1 MKLENKKTL
10 LKSMNNL
17 SNSFGKLINA
27 LETIQ
32 LEDKIDVND
41 FIVDNYPFKYEL
53 YEQYSNLF
61 DWLESIENNIREL

>member
-17 SNSFGKLINA
+17 NNSFGKLINA

-53 YEQYSNLF
+53 YEQYSSLF
-61 DWLESIENNIREL
+61 DWLESIENNIKEL